1 MDWNNPESGCLR
13 GFCVCVLVSLAISKE
28 CVCVFS
34 CECVHTAA
42 ALPRASSP
50 PTKNWKLKP
59 LGSPP
64 PSTCLHL
71 HSSHRGQVKVQRVC
85 VCVDVCVLWGCPPAP
100 CALTLS
106 WLQKSSWTEIS
117 RATSQPLSSFNTL
130 LSVCVRFCEFDGD
143 ARSQQK
149 DAGRSRRDGA
159 MSHKQASAG
168 ACVCAVSVTYCLFF
182 CVFLCWRDGQLW
194 VQLSHLLIFRPL
206 PPHSHSHTHTLLSP
220 QLRRSQRALSFVCAW
235 IDCGMI
241 GALRETWSG
250 PLKIPL
256 PASLWEPVTS
266 HPVLMNEH
274 CSPDRSF
281 SWLISFLFFQH

>member
-1 MDWNNPESGCLR
+1 M
-13 GFCVCVLVSLAISKE
+13 

-42 ALPRASSP
+42 ALLRASSP

-59 LGSPP
+59 LGNPP
-64 PSTCLHL
+64 PTCLHL
-71 HSSHRGQVKVQRVC
+71 HSSHRGQVKVQHVC
-85 VCVDVCVLWGCPPAP
+85 VCVCRCVCVLWGCPPAL

-130 LSVCVRFCEFDGD
+130 LSVCVRFCVTATPEADRKMQA
-143 ARSQQK
+143 ARGETEQWGTSRPAQVHAFVLLASRIICFSVCFY
-149 DAGRSRRDGA
+149 AG
-159 MSHKQASAG
+159 
-168 ACVCAVSVTYCLFF
+168 VTVNCG
-182 CVFLCWRDGQLW
+182 CNC
-194 VQLSHLLIFRPL
+194 HIFSFSGPS
-206 PPHSHSHTHTLLSP
+206 PHTHTHTLLSP
-220 QLRRSQRALSFVCAW
+220 QLRRSQRALSFVCVW

-266 HPVLMNEH
+266 YPVLMNEH

-281 SWLISFLFFQH
+281 SWLISFLFFQP